1 MPIYDKSGR
10 IPIGYRAGRSLSDLF
25 STTCKIGELTTYG
38 KGRTETDSKQDA
50 ATKMLQR
57 LEGLSEDY
65 EGI

>member
-1 MPIYDKSGR
+1 MPMYDESGR
-10 IPIGYRAGRSLSDLF
+10 IPIGERAGRSLSDLF

-38 KGRTETDSKQDA
+38 KGRSKYDSKQDA

-65 EGI
+65 EGM